1 MNERPVTLRLLAK
14 RLGVSSA
21 TVSLALRN
29 SPTISAPVRKRV
41 QAMAKKLNYRGNI
54 LINALM
60 TQVRR
65 GRVGEGGEVI
75 GLLLE
80 GDRQP
85 TAPGIVEGVEAAR
98 ERAGLAGLR
107 LDTFLLGRRGGDS
120 ASVNR
125 MLFSRG
131 IRGVIVGLMPLDL
144 LPLAVEWDRYACMA
158 IGYSFQ
164 QVMMHRVANA
174 HFQGLLTCYEKL
186 RKSGCER
193 IGCVLGSDED
203 ERSRHYWQ
211 AAARSAPHL
220 FGGTRIAPLMMDLP
234 VKRSS
239 FETWFR
245 RYRPQ
250 AVIGNHPDHVAGWL
264 AELNLEARYVTL
276 DWYAGQPWSG
286 IHQSWAE
293 MFATSVDQLA
303 GKLARNEFG
312 LPVTARTTLIEGVWT
327 EGAARPSKVTA

>member
-14 RLGVSSA
+14 RLGVSAA

-65 GRVGEGGEVI
+65 GRVGDDGEVI
-75 GLLLE
+75 ALLLE
-80 GDRQP
+80 GAQPP

-98 ERAGLAGLR
+98 ERARLAGLR
-107 LDTFLLGRRGGDS
+107 LDVFLLGRRGADS

-131 IRGVIVGLMPLDL
+131 IRGVIVGLVPLDL
-144 LPLAVEWDRYACMA
+144 LPLAVEWERYACVA

-174 HFQGLLTCYEKL
+174 HFQGLMTCHQEL
-186 RKSGCER
+186 RKAGCER
-193 IGCVLGSDED
+193 IGCVLGRDED
-203 ERSRHYWQ
+203 ERSLHYWQ

-220 FGGTRIAPLMMDLP
+220 FGGARIPPLMMTMPL
-234 VKRSS
+234 KRSL

-245 RYRPQ
+245 RHRPE
-250 AVIGNHPDHVAGWL
+250 AVIGNHPDFVPGWL
-264 AELNLEARYVTL
+264 DELKLEASYVTL
-276 DWYAGQPWSG
+276 DRYDDLPWSG
-286 IHQSWAE
+286 IRQSWGE
-293 MFATSVDQLA
+293 MFATAVDQLG

-312 LPVTARTTLIEGVWT
+312 LPGTPRVTLIEGVWT
-327 EGAARPSKVTA
+327 GSSRLCARG